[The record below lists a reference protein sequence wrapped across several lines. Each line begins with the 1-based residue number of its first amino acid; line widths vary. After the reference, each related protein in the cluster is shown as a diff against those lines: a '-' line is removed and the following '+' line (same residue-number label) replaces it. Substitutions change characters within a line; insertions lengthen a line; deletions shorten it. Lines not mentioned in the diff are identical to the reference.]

1 MSPVAGIGGNGGLRH
16 TDSIV
21 TQLRLW
27 CRRPMPNRYGITHP
41 IFYTHLN
48 VRVILL
54 IRDPRGSLQSRKHR
68 VWCPGRPD
76 CDHPPTVCND
86 MQADYEAAVELTKQY
101 PNKFR

>member
-1 MSPVAGIGGNGGLRH
+1 MLITANDHLSVNILRS
-16 TDSIV
+16 TDNNNISSY
-21 TQLRLW
+21 LFL
-27 CRRPMPNRYGITHP
+27 
-41 IFYTHLN
+41 FYPLFHSLN

>member
-1 MSPVAGIGGNGGLRH
+1 MVHSGG
-16 TDSIV
+16 DI
-21 TQLRLW
+21 
-27 CRRPMPNRYGITHP
+27 RRQCNEPTCAM
-41 IFYTHLN
+41 FFDLSLN

-101 PNKFR
+101 PNKFSTTYQHYLLQ